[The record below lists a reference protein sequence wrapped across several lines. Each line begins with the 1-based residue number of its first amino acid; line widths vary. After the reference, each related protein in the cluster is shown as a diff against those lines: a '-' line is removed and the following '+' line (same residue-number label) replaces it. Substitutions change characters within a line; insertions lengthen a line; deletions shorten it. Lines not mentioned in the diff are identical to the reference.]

1 MSEENKKQEDKK
13 PSDGLMKELEGEK
26 IDAKAKKSLE
36 QDIIIHHMPSESSLS
51 GVTYESI
58 DPTTEIKEEKSFKK
72 VGLAIIISG
81 LIIVLA
87 LVYLGYRYIIEPAM
101 QDNEP
106 SAVVSPPPASQPV
119 AEEPIEEEPVEIIE
133 EEEEEEILPEEEE
146 EEEEE
151 EDLLPEEEEAT
162 SSLLNVSLVDSDNDG
177 LSDLAE
183 EYIGTDPLNSDT
195 DSDTYS
201 DLEEII
207 NGYNPLGEGVLSEN
221 FSIEKYQADNFSFFY
236 PNIFEVEKIDDDAW
250 LISSVDGSMIQISKR
265 NNELQ
270 ENIFSWYSREFEFFS
285 PIPNERLIKTGM
297 GQGILNEN
305 ATMLYFASPDTDYI
319 FVISYFS
326 VEEEFN
332 YFSELAVII
341 DTILYQ

>member
-236 PNIFEVEKIDDDAW
+236 PRDFEVEQIDDTL
-250 LISSVDGSMIQISKR
+250 LISFQEIPRIQIYR
-265 NNELQ
+265 QINIMQ
-270 ENIFSWYSREFEFFS
+270 QNIFSWYSREFEFFS
-285 PIPNERLIKTGM
+285 PIPNQRLIRTGI

-305 ATMLYFASPDTDYI
+305 GTELYFSSPDLDYV